1 MLPLLVGF
9 VAVAAASLLL
19 KWINLR
25 HQEREGDEVPPEL
38 ADVVDAERLRRI
50 ADYTRDRAR
59 FGIVTAV
66 VRDIAMGV
74 FLFGGLLG
82 VYDRF
87 IASTSSSPVLS
98 GTLFFV
104 GLSLASTVLGIPF
117 ALYASFR
124 IEARHGFNR
133 MSPALFWSDWAKGTA
148 LSLAFVAALAAAAFW
163 IVRAMPGAWWLFVW
177 ALVVVVSLILTYV
190 SPYVIEPLFF
200 KMKPLHVE
208 GLEAEVRALAE
219 KAGVH
224 LSRVLEVDA
233 SRRSSHSNAYF
244 TGIGHVKRVVLFDTL
259 FGQMKHGEILAILA
273 HELGHWRKHH
283 VLVRTLFSFSVA
295 FVALYLAFLL
305 VPAAWLPSLV
315 GLESASL
322 SARLVILGTLASVV
336 AFPFTPLSSYW
347 SRRHEWQADA
357 FAVELHRRPLD
368 LANALKK
375 LASENLSNLHPHP
388 LYAAFYYSHPP
399 MPERI
404 RRLLGAAGAA
414 S

>member
-1 MLPLLVGF
+1 
-9 VAVAAASLLL
+9 
-19 KWINLR
+19 
-25 HQEREGDEVPPEL
+25 
-38 ADVVDAERLRRI
+38 
-50 ADYTRDRAR
+50 
-59 FGIVTAV
+59 
-66 VRDIAMGV
+66 
-74 FLFGGLLG
+74 
-82 VYDRF
+82 
-87 IASTSSSPVLS
+87 
-98 GTLFFV
+98 
-104 GLSLASTVLGIPF
+104 
-117 ALYASFR
+117 
-124 IEARHGFNR
+124 
-133 MSPALFWSDWAKGTA
+133 
-148 LSLAFVAALAAAAFW
+148 
-163 IVRAMPGAWWLFVW
+163 VW

-219 KAGVH
+219 KAGVR

-283 VLVRTLFSFSVA
+283 VLLRTLFSFAVA
-295 FVALYLAFLL
+295 FVALYLAFHLA
-305 VPAAWLPSLV
+305 PAAWLPSLV
-315 GLESASL
+315 GLESASFP
-322 SARLVILGTLASVV
+322 ARLVILGTLASVV
-336 AFPFTPLSSYW
+336 TFPFTPLSSYW

-357 FAVELHRRPLD
+357 FAVELHQRPLD

-404 RRLLGAAGAA
+404 RRLLGAAAAA